1 MGRIQQTRYDELLRR
16 TTAQYGGGSK
26 VGEALED
33 LFPTIDVENVPIEL
47 LRATKW
53 VMGQASA
60 VQTPTAG
67 NRAGIALFNPVGSG
81 QLLVLTS
88 AWIRLGANG
97 VFNCGPIFAALPTA
111 SVAGAERDTRAGQIE
126 STVGLMQTSANVTQ
140 SAFLRINGLST
151 ESYPLSDS
159 NGLAVLSPGTGWQ
172 ISADTVDV
180 SLSIAFMWRE
190 RVAQPEELN
199 F

>member
-33 LFPTIDVENVPIEL
+33 LFPVIEVENAPIEL

-53 VMGQASA
+53 IMGMGVISRVAAAATLNTQ
-60 VQTPTAG
+60 Q
-67 NRAGIALFNPVGSG
+67 LFNPPGSG
-81 QLLVLTS
+81 KLIVVTS
-88 AWIRLGANG
+88 LSLWSTTIADVTI
-97 VFNCGPIFAALPTA
+97 GPAFVALADA
-111 SVAGAERDTRAGQIE
+111 SVPGAERDTRAGQIE
-126 STVGLMQTSANVTQ
+126 ATVGLLQREDDGTG
-140 SAFLRINGLST
+140 SAFHEVRLGANATLQ
-151 ESYPLSDS
+151 LSDS
-159 NGLAVLSPGTGWQ
+159 NGIAVLAPGTGLVCQ
-172 ISADTVDV
+172 IRTVALRLN
-180 SLSIAFMWRE
+180 SNWMWRE

>member
-33 LFPTIDVENVPIEL
+33 LFPVIELENTTIEL
-47 LRATKW
+47 LRACKW
-53 VMGQASA
+53 IMGMASA
-60 VQTPTAG
+60 VQTPAAG
-67 NRAGIALFNPVGSG
+67 KRAGIAIFNPVGSG

-88 AWIRLGANG
+88 AWIRLGASG

-111 SVAGAERDTRAGQIE
+111 SVAGVERDTRDGQIE
-126 STVGLMQTSANVTQ
+126 PTVGLMQTSSDVTQ

-151 ESYPLSDS
+151 ESYKLSDS
-159 NGLAVLSPGTGWQ
+159 NGLGVLAPGTGWQ
-172 ISADTVDV
+172 VSADTVDI
-180 SLSIAFMWRE
+180 SLSIGFMWRE